1 MAAFNCFWF
10 NFLGKSRGKY
20 LIYVLSFSL
29 SLVRQKMG
37 DSKPNFFLSFSV
49 FSVLFFA
56 HAHMACVFACQPL
69 DRPDHSG
76 FLLLVI
82 QPSIHLDIHPIPSRP
97 FMHSGIHP
105 SMHPFA
111 LPHFSFIQS
120 IPMRPNRLVASICS
134 AHPNASCENVPSI
147 HPCPILRASIHR
159 AVYVNHPPCWFVLLY
174 PGNAA
179 LVYNHVK
186 RDSDGKFFFFF
197 VLLRFIGSR
206 KCLYA

>member
-10 NFLGKSRGKY
+10 NFLGKSSGKY

-37 DSKPNFFLSFSV
+37 DSMPYFFLSFSV
-49 FSVLFFA
+49 FFCPFLCPCPYG
-56 HAHMACVFACQPL
+56 MRFACQPL

-76 FLLLVI
+76 FCLLVI

-111 LPHFSFIQS
+111 LPHFSFNSS

-134 AHPNASCENVPSI
+134 THPNASCENVPSI

-159 AVYVNHPPCWFVLLY
+159 AVYVKHSPCWFVLLY
-174 PGNAA
+174 PG
-179 LVYNHVK
+179 K
-186 RDSDGKFFFFF
+186 RRPS
-197 VLLRFIGSR
+197 IQSR
-206 KCLYA
+206 EARQ